1 MSHVRP
7 DKTNYYLDIAQAVA
21 ERGTC
26 LRRNYGSII
35 VKNDEIISTGYTG
48 APRGRQN
55 CMDLGVC
62 MREKLD
68 IPRGERYE
76 MCRSV
81 HSEANAIIS
90 ASRDKMLGATLYLV
104 GVDAKTG
111 EFVEKPSSCAMCKRM
126 IINAGIIKVVARV
139 NKTEYI
145 VYDVNDWI
153 KNDDSLIGEFG
164 Y

>member
-1 MSHVRP
+1 MERRGKH
-7 DKTNYYLDIAQAVA
+7 NYYLDIAESVL

-35 VKNDEIISTGYTG
+35 VKNDEIIATGYSG
-48 APRGRQN
+48 APRKRKN
-55 CMDLGVC
+55 CIDLGYC
-62 MREKLD
+62 MREKLN

-90 ASRDKMLGATLYLV
+90 ASRRDMIGSTLYLV
-104 GVDAKTG
+104 GKDAKTR
-111 EFVEKPSSCAMCKRM
+111 ELVENANSCAMCKRM
-126 IINAGIIKVVARV
+126 IINSGIEKVIIRDAADTYRCINVQ
-139 NKTEYI
+139 
-145 VYDVNDWI
+145 DWI
-153 KNDDSLIGEFG
+153 DQDDSLTEKMG

>member
-55 CMDLGVC
+55 CIDLGVC

-104 GVDAKTG
+104 GVDAKTKD
-111 EFVEKPSSCAMCKRM
+111 FVERPSSCAMCKRM
-126 IINAGIIKVVARV
+126 VINAGIKEVIARI